1 MDLDRQRL
9 AGRPAGRGCNAR
21 GAGRGWGRPVAGGNL
36 RGARRSQNVEAMN
49 TPASALAWEI
59 GRKNRWGFLLVLAS
73 LLCGLVVRLSG
84 ATEGEVV
91 QSVAG
96 IAMMVSF
103 LVTFAISTYADSG
116 AQISFPTRTFAL
128 PVRTGLL
135 VNGVVFFGAL
145 AITVIHLA
153 WAYLFLLP
161 LDAHYPLGS
170 FTIYWVAALVTF
182 QAIGWNLA
190 EHPKSFVAVL
200 LIMMTLYVRLAAL
213 LL

>member
-1 MDLDRQRL
+1 VWTGGPLV
-9 AGRPAGRGCNAR
+9 RGD
-21 GAGRGWGRPVAGGNL
+21 
-36 RGARRSQNVEAMN
+36 ED
-49 TPASALAWEI
+49 
-59 GRKNRWGFLLVLAS
+59 
-73 LLCGLVVRLSG
+73 
-84 ATEGEVV
+84 EVV

-116 AQISFPTRTFAL
+116 AQISFPTRAFAL

-161 LDAHYPLGS
+161 LDTHYPLGS

-182 QAIGWNLA
+182 QAIVWNLA
-190 EHPKSFVAVL
+190 EHPKSFVVVL
-200 LIMMTLYVRLAAL
+200 LMAMTFMFGWQHCSYETTAPLGFMAFF
-213 LL
+213 